1 VIDVGELTWKLAAGA
16 APKST
21 AIVPLKPEPVMV
33 TAVPPLEGPLGG
45 ETLVTAGGEVVLSVA
60 E

>member
-1 VIDVGELTWKLAAGA
+1 MDVAELTWKLAAAA

-21 AIVPLKPEPVMV
+21 AIAPLKPEPVMV
-33 TAVPPLEGPLGG
+33 TAVAPLEGPLGG
-45 ETLVTAGGEVVLSVA
+45 ETLVTAGGEVVLCVA